1 MRILC
6 GLDGKYRGEISLH
19 REVVRGEG
27 GEGGEREEEEEEEDE
42 EDVAV
47 EEEEGSLTFLAKL
60 CSLRWWVNLF
70 RGCYRGVI
78 NPHRRHHHPS
88 SPSAA
93 STPSSPTTNP
103 TSLLNR
109 RGTGRRRAVG
119 WCPQVTTPLSPLPP
133 LTLLNPIFDPSIP
146 ITP

>member
-1 MRILC
+1 MMRILC
-6 GLDGKYRGEISLH
+6 GLDGKYRGDISLH
-19 REVVRGEG
+19 RELVRGEG
-27 GEGGEREEEEEEEDE
+27 GEGGEREEDNEEEDE
-42 EDVAV
+42 EVD
-47 EEEEGSLTFLAKL
+47 EEGSLTFLATL

-103 TSLLNR
+103 ASPFKR

-119 WCPQVTTPLSPLPP
+119 WCPQVTTPLSPVNQGTILINPCPP
-133 LTLLNPIFDPSIP
+133 
-146 ITP
+146 